1 MYFYFTPIALE
12 TPSQTGAAWGLQ
24 SETFSTAQTFLL
36 QSGKQLASGHSA
48 SPRQST
54 DHNTGLLS
62 ANGESLSVLPLSP
75 CLLVAQMVK
84 NPPAM
89 QETWVQSL
97 GQEDPLLKKLATH
110 SNLFA

>member
-12 TPSQTGAAWGLQ
+12 TPSQTGAAWGLR

-97 GQEDPLLKKLATH
+97 GQEDPLLKKIATH